1 MDKKQ
6 MKGLL
11 ALVLI
16 TVVTLGLLT
25 ACGGGG
31 ASEPAVEAQTL
42 TGTGTGYAG
51 ELVVEVTVEGDNI
64 TAIEV
69 VESSDTPGLSDGA
82 FDEIIPVVIEN
93 DSVEGIDMVS
103 GATGSS
109 EGLLEAIADALSQR

>member
-1 MDKKQ
+1 MMGKKQ
-6 MKGLL
+6 LKCLL
-11 ALVLI
+11 SFVLI

-25 ACGGGG
+25 ACGGG

-51 ELVVEVTVEGDNI
+51 ELLVEVTVEGDDI